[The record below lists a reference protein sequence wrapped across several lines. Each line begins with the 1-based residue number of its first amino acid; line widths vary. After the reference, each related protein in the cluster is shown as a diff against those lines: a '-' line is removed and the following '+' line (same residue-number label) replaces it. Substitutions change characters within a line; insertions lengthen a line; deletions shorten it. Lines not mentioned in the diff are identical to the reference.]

1 MSLRRISQ
9 WLLAGLF
16 TLGVV
21 SISSRPSPVFA
32 QEDMSRKVKVRV
44 QPTYP
49 DLARKMSISG
59 TVKIEVV
66 VTASGLVKSTKVLGG
81 HPVLVSAANDAV
93 KRWKFE
99 PAATETTSVVEVKFN
114 SSN

>member
-1 MSLRRISQ
+1 M
-9 WLLAGLF
+9 
-16 TLGVV
+16 GVV

-32 QEDMSRKVKVRV
+32 QEEMSRKIKTRV

-49 DLARKMSISG
+49 ELARKMSISG
-59 TVKIEVV
+59 VVKIEVV